1 MTNSNSDLTK
11 ELAQM
16 QGACQATR
24 EAFVGRFDLLHEL
37 VAEGLEGQ
45 RKAMSELWDVTRQQ
59 GENIASLATVIET
72 NGKVQNGQRWKLSR
86 REKAVGGS
94 GVVLFMGVIVGLL
107 ELLQK
112 L

>member
-1 MTNSNSDLTK
+1 MTNENGQLSK
-11 ELAQM
+11 ELANM
-16 QGACQATR
+16 KGTCQATR
-24 EAFVGRFDLLHEL
+24 EAFVERFDLLHNL
-37 VAEGLEGQ
+37 VADGLEGQ
-45 RKAMSELWDVTRQQ
+45 RTAMSELWEVTRQQ
-59 GENIASLATVIET
+59 GENIASLAAVIET